1 MVRLRM
7 FYLGRFLQVV
17 GFGLA
22 GIGCIKGFDADTTE
36 RVMWTFCL
44 AGLMVFYLGHWIIPK
59 K

>member
-1 MVRLRM
+1 M

-36 RVMWTFCL
+36 RVMWTFCG